1 MMDLVKAMEMV
12 IDVISWTVVGACA
25 TAALTLVRVFS
36 KVVMALVADWQAERQ
51 AKREKTGK

>member
-25 TAALTLVRVFS
+25 TAALALVRVFS

-51 AKREKTGK
+51 AKREKAGK